1 LGREVLELR
10 GSLEAKEGEVSLLTL
25 RLDEAAREV
34 EVLRR
39 EVEICNAEKAQ
50 GKKQLTRPQRER
62 CEMDR
67 KEGRGSRDSAKP

>member
-1 LGREVLELR
+1 VSELR

-50 GKKQLTRPQRER
+50 GKEQLTRLQRER
-62 CEMDR
+62 SEMDR
-67 KEGRGSRDSAKP
+67 KEGRGSRDSARP